1 MINKCRYVSLSSC
14 KFKFD
19 IYFYYKQNGGQMV
32 AENDL

>member
-1 MINKCRYVSLSSC
+1 MINKCRYVYHCL
-14 KFKFD
+14 KFD

>member
-1 MINKCRYVSLSSC
+1 MIYHCLPVNLS
-14 KFKFD
+14 FD